1 MNVSMISDTPACV
14 VTLDFSIS
22 ISDVE
27 TAVKDEHEDNTIA
40 DSAVDLNTTTTTTTT
55 STTAEGSKLSEVS
68 QLSV

>member
-22 ISDVE
+22 VSDVE
-27 TAVKDEHEDNTIA
+27 TAVKDEHEDNSIA
-40 DSAVDLNTTTTTTTT
+40 DSAVDLNTTTTTT

>member
-1 MNVSMISDTPACV
+1 MKVSMISDTPACV

-27 TAVKDEHEDNTIA
+27 TTVKDEHEDNSIA
-40 DSAVDLNTTTTTTTT
+40 DSAVDLNTTTAT
-55 STTAEGSKLSEVS
+55 TTAEGSKLSEVS

>member
-1 MNVSMISDTPACV
+1 MKVSMISDTPACV
-14 VTLDFSIS
+14 ITLDFSIS

-40 DSAVDLNTTTTTTTT
+40 DSAVDLNTTTT

>member
-27 TAVKDEHEDNTIA
+27 TAVKDEHEDNSIA
-40 DSAVDLNTTTTTTTT
+40 DSAVDLNTTTTTT

>member
-1 MNVSMISDTPACV
+1 MKVSMISDTPACV

-40 DSAVDLNTTTTTTTT
+40 DSAVDLNTTTTTT
-55 STTAEGSKLSEVS
+55 SITAEGSKLSEVS

>member
-1 MNVSMISDTPACV
+1 MKVSMISDTPACV

-27 TAVKDEHEDNTIA
+27 TAVKDEHEDNSIA
-40 DSAVDLNTTTTTTTT
+40 DSAVDLNTTTTTT